1 MDFKGVKVL
10 LLDGYGRQLPTILR
24 QLHDLGCEITTLNCS
39 KLDIGYTSRYP
50 KKRIVEP
57 QTRYD
62 SIELEKVLDREIFS
76 GNYDVVFPML
86 EPSTEILTRK
96 IDDYKKY
103 VRIIAAPYDS
113 FMRAYDKQVTMEA
126 CMDNGI
132 PCPITKRD
140 DETLDEYIE
149 KVGFPIAVKPR
160 KGTGSIGFHCIKNRE
175 ELDALMAK
183 EEFKLEENVL
193 QEYISQMDTQYAA
206 YIMLDK
212 NGDVK
217 SAVITDKARWY
228 PIDGGAACFS
238 RTVDRP
244 DILDYTVRLLRAID
258 WKCSAHLDF
267 IGDPRDGL
275 AKCMEIN
282 GRIPASM
289 KIFEHAGVP
298 VVKQMLQYAFDQE
311 VEEYSEPIPEDLRLR
326 YSQADIMWLIK
337 SPRRRSFG
345 LSWFSNKRTTDF
357 IWSWRDPIPYF
368 SYTLSHILTWR
379 EDMRKRKREV

>member
-50 KKRIVEP
+50 KKRLVEP
-57 QTRYD
+57 ETRHD
-62 SIELEKVLDREIFS
+62 NVALEKVLDREIFS

-96 IDDYKKY
+96 IDEYGKY
-103 VRIIAAPYDS
+103 VRIIAAPYDA
-113 FMRAYDKQVTMEA
+113 FMRAYDKQVTMVA
-126 CMDNGI
+126 CMDNDI

-160 KGTGSIGFHCIKNRE
+160 KGTGSIGFHCIKTRE
-175 ELDALMAK
+175 ELDALISK
-183 EEFKLEENVL
+183 EGFKIEENVL
-193 QEYISQMDTQYAA
+193 QQYIPQTDTQYGA

-217 SAVITDKARWY
+217 SAMVADKARWY
-228 PIDGGAACFS
+228 PIDGGAACLS
-238 RTVDRP
+238 RSVNRP
-244 DILDYTVRLLRAID
+244 DIIDYSVRLLKALE
-258 WKCSAHLDF
+258 WKGVAHLDF

-282 GRIPASM
+282 GRITASM
-289 KIFEHAGVP
+289 KICWYAGIP
-298 VVKQMLQYAFDQE
+298 IVKQLLQYAFDRE
-311 VEEYSEPIPEDLRLR
+311 VEEYNEPIPEDLRLR
-326 YSQADIMWLIK
+326 YSQTDIMWFLK
-337 SPRRRSFG
+337 SPKRWSFRPF
-345 LSWFSNKRTTDF
+345 WFSNKRTTDF
-357 IWSWRDPIPYF
+357 IWSWKDPVPYF
-368 SYTLSHILTWR
+368 SYTLSHILTLR
-379 EDMRKRKREV
+379 EDMKKRKRDV